1 MPTYRTSRALENDIE
16 QMTNS
21 SRSLGTTD
29 PLVGVRLGYSSEVVP
44 GRHAE
49 TRRDVALHNY
59 RKGLMESIGD
69 FPISII
75 VKSLTY
81 EGRRNLNKASAW
93 IQHFYPDPD
102 RLFPWKEERGR
113 LDVPPDSVSADYY
126 RYIENALHTNRETFM
141 RGKEHYCEPLR
152 SLLLTKR

>member
-102 RLFPWKEERGR
+102 LLFPWKEERGR

-126 RYIENALHTNRETFM
+126 RYIENALHTNRKTFM